1 VFGRLWELSTHVESV
16 ECWSSSGIVVLVVVS
31 VGSGGGSIGSGGV
44 GDDMEEVSLVGYGD
58 FAAGLFWGMN
68 EDGLLS

>member
-1 VFGRLWELSTHVESV
+1 
-16 ECWSSSGIVVLVVVS
+16 VLVVVS

-58 FAAGLFWGMN
+58 FAAGLFWGMD